1 MNIEKIIAVSGKPG
15 LYEILSAGK
24 KNIIVRSISDDKR
37 FPIPAFS
44 NISSL
49 DSIAIFTNLGE
60 VPLTEVLYK
69 IYQKES
75 GKTGISHKESATKL
89 TAYFAEIL
97 PDYDTERVY
106 VSNIKKVVQWYNILV
121 ENAFDF
127 EQINPENTKDEA
139 STGEE

>member
-1 MNIEKIIAVSGKPG
+1 MNIEKIIAISGKPG
-15 LYEILSAGK
+15 LYEIISAGK
-24 KNIIVRSISDDKR
+24 KNIIVRSITEDKR
-37 FPIPAFS
+37 RPIPAFS

-49 DSIAIFTNLGE
+49 DSIAVFTNLGE

-75 GKTGISHKESATKL
+75 GKTGISHKDSAANL
-89 TAYFAEIL
+89 TAYFSEIL

-106 VSNIKKVVQWYNILV
+106 VSNIKKIVQWYNILA

-127 EQINPENTKDEA
+127 EQLNPEKTKDEA
-139 STGEE
+139 TTGEE